1 MRTLLLFRGAPG
13 CGKSTFIDAHGLRPY
28 ALSADDIRQTLRS
41 PMQTADGSVQICQDN
56 EKEVWELLYR
66 MLETRMQ
73 KGEFT
78 VIDATN
84 SKTSEMN
91 KYKDLC
97 GEYRYRMFCI
107 DMTDL
112 PIDECKRRNA
122 GRIPLKRVPEE
133 VIDKMYS
140 RFRTQKI
147 PSGIKVIKTENDFNS
162 MLMHKLDMSS
172 YEKIVVVGD
181 LHGCHTAL
189 MEYFNSGLNDNYFYI
204 FVGDYIDRGIENAEV
219 IKFLLSIYEKKN
231 VLLLE
236 GNHERWIKAYS
247 NDEVSRSKEFEFV
260 TKKQLDA
267 ADISKKDLRQLCRK
281 LGQVAWFT
289 YGDKEIVVTHGG
301 IATMPENLTYMAT
314 TQMIHGVGDYNDS
327 DIIADTWLKTTADNM
342 YQVHGHRN
350 VKNVPMKVN
359 DRVYNLEGKVEFG
372 GFLRILELDKDGF
385 HEVEIKNTVFK
396 TPEAIA
402 QSVSLSDSSIAD
414 IVLKMRQNKFIQE
427 KSYGNISSFNFTREA
442 FYGDV
447 WNDQTV
453 KARGLYIDTNRMKV
467 IARSFN
473 KWFRVNE
480 RPECRF
486 EALQHTLQFP
496 VTCYV
501 KENGFLGL
509 VSYNPDTDDL
519 FITTKSSPDGPY
531 AEWLKDMVYRK
542 VQNTDLMKQICKE
555 QDVTFVFE
563 CVDMKNDP
571 HIIKYQDDELFLL
584 AIVKNSM
591 DFIQYEYGDL
601 VNTANEIGVKCKTK
615 AIELGTWA
623 EFVDWYNEVLDT
635 DYEFN
640 GRIIEGF
647 VIEDSA
653 GYMTKVKLTYYN
665 FWKFMRGL
673 THEVLQRGYFHKTSA
688 LTTPTAN
695 DYYGF
700 IKNVFDTTD
709 KETRQS
715 LPRDIIYWR
724 DRFYSNADT

>member
-97 GEYRYRMFCI
+97 GEYRYRMFCV

-122 GRIPLKRVPEE
+122 GRIPLKRVPEDC
-133 VIDKMYS
+133 IDKMYS

-147 PSGIKVIKTENDFNS
+147 PSGIKVIKTESDFNS

-172 YEKIVVVGD
+172 YEKIVFVGD
-181 LHGCHTAL
+181 IHGSNTAL
-189 MEYFNSGLNDNYFYI
+189 MEYFNGGLNDNYFYI

-236 GNHERWIKAYS
+236 GNHECWIKAYS
-247 NDEVSRSKEFEFV
+247 NDKVSRSKEFEFV

-289 YGDKEIVVTHGG
+289 YGDKEVVVTHGG

-327 DIIADTWLKTTADNM
+327 DIIADTWLKTTSDNM

-442 FYGDV
+442 FYDKV
-447 WNDQTV
+447 WDDQTV

-467 IARSFN
+467 SCRGFVKFFN
-473 KWFRVNE
+473 INE

-486 EALQHTLQFP
+486 EMLQHTLQFP

-519 FITTKSSPDGPY
+519 FITTKSSPEGPY

-571 HIIKYQDDELFLL
+571 HIIKYQEDELFLL

-591 DFIQYEYGDL
+591 DFIQYEYDDL

-623 EFVDWYNEVLDT
+623 EFVDWYNEVLDP

-673 THEVLQRGYFHKTSA
+673 THEVLQRGHFHKTSA

-715 LPRDIIYWR
+715 MPRDIIYWR
-724 DRFYSNADT
+724 DKFYASTDA